1 MSDLSPYELQRLEN
15 IKRNNAAL
23 AALGLT
29 GPICA
34 QSGGP
39 PPKKKAKKKK
49 KPKPQE
55 RRSPERPTRTSARLR
70 GASAP
75 KYDGEKVIGLDD
87 GDAVGTD
94 EEDEEPAID
103 YEQMPVEPQHLDD
116 AEFEVYVALRA
127 WRLARCRELQT
138 EAYKIC
144 QNRTLCELVRR
155 RRNDA
160 AFGAGAPKPLATGF
174 GLEPATD
181 EYREEVLEV
190 WGIGPSKVETCALT
204 KQPLFVATSVKVL
217 TEAAAADCPEMLTVL
232 DRHEKKLQAS
242 RDSAKAEAAAAEAET
257 EPADG
262 DAAAAEGEAEG
273 GVAAAAASEGG
284 VAAAAESTAA
294 ACSPP
299 VRMAFAAAP
308 LNRGSRNAQAD
319 EATSPPAES
328 SSTTSTT
335 TSGGGGG
342 GSAGTG
348 SRAAADDK
356 KPPLTLQSFF
366 VPKHKRKAEAMA

>member
-70 GASAP
+70 GATAP

-155 RRNDA
+155 RRNNA

-190 WGIGPSKVETCALT
+190 WGIGPSKVETCAFT
-204 KQPLFVATSVKVL
+204 KQSLFCVV
-217 TEAAAADCPEMLTVL
+217 
-232 DRHEKKLQAS
+232 
-242 RDSAKAEAAAAEAET
+242 
-257 EPADG
+257 
-262 DAAAAEGEAEG
+262 
-273 GVAAAAASEGG
+273 VAA
-284 VAAAAESTAA
+284 
-294 ACSPP
+294 
-299 VRMAFAAAP
+299 
-308 LNRGSRNAQAD
+308 
-319 EATSPPAES
+319 
-328 SSTTSTT
+328 SSTTLLTKAAAVRLPRDAHGARSAR
-335 TSGGGGG
+335 GEAPGFAGQRAGRG
-342 GSAGTG
+342 GSRRGGDRTG
-348 SRAAADDK
+348 
-356 KPPLTLQSFF
+356 
-366 VPKHKRKAEAMA
+366 

>member
-49 KPKPQE
+49 KKKKPQE
-55 RRSPERPTRTSARLR
+55 RRSPERPTRASARLR

-75 KYDGEKVIGLDD
+75 NYDGEKVIGLDD

-155 RRNDA
+155 RRNNA

-190 WGIGPSKVETCALT
+190 WGIGPSKVETCAFT
-204 KQPLFVATSVKVL
+204 KQSLFCVV
-217 TEAAAADCPEMLTVL
+217 
-232 DRHEKKLQAS
+232 
-242 RDSAKAEAAAAEAET
+242 
-257 EPADG
+257 
-262 DAAAAEGEAEG
+262 
-273 GVAAAAASEGG
+273 VAA
-284 VAAAAESTAA
+284 
-294 ACSPP
+294 
-299 VRMAFAAAP
+299 
-308 LNRGSRNAQAD
+308 
-319 EATSPPAES
+319 
-328 SSTTSTT
+328 SSTTLLTKAAAVRLPRDAHGARSAR
-335 TSGGGGG
+335 GEAPGFAGQRAGRG
-342 GSAGTG
+342 GSRRGGDRTG
-348 SRAAADDK
+348 
-356 KPPLTLQSFF
+356 
-366 VPKHKRKAEAMA
+366 